1 MEEPAKEKPEF
12 GSVTAGGLPL
22 AMRGGLRLEAA
33 RLTGDDDEFSFGT
46 LDLVAQF
53 PLAERVFFDARLP
66 LTIGS
71 LGNPMLGAR
80 GVLRPSDGLWITLG
94 GAAGIPLTSEDD
106 DLVLAGA
113 ITQAFWNL
121 HQYSAE
127 TLPLQLITG
136 IEGHAGGV
144 AIFRAQLEPVLHFT
158 FGRRA
163 DDPVELALQY
173 AVEAQFGHTTGG
185 GLRIQGVWLA
195 TSGLSE
201 ANQLAMEP
209 FFVLERE
216 RLFLRL
222 GLLLPLTDPIGSIFD
237 DDNTDPWGVRAA
249 TGLHFD

>member
-1 MEEPAKEKPEF
+1 MEEPAKEKPEL
-12 GSVTAGGLPL
+12 GSVTEGGLPL

-33 RLTGDDDEFSFGT
+33 RLTGDEDLSFGT
-46 LDLVAQF
+46 LDVVAQF

-80 GVLRPSDGLWITLG
+80 GILRPSDGVWITLG
-94 GAAGIPLTSEDD
+94 GAAGIPLIGDDD
-106 DLVLAGA
+106 DLVIAGGT
-113 ITQAFWNL
+113 TQAFWNL

-127 TLPLQLITG
+127 TLPLQIITG
-136 IEGHAGGV
+136 IEGHVGEV
-144 AIFRAQLEPVLHFT
+144 AIFRAQLEPVLHLT
-158 FGRRA
+158 FGDRA
-163 DDPVELALQY
+163 RDPMELALQY

-185 GLRIQGVWLA
+185 GLRFQGVWLA
-195 TSGLSE
+195 TSGESE
-201 ANQLAMEP
+201 NHQLAIEP
-209 FFVLERE
+209 FFILERE

-237 DDNTDPWGVRAA
+237 SNYPDPWGVRAA